1 MRAIEAIRRPLV
13 TVDAGAS
20 MSAAASVMATQGVG
34 ALVVTDGEWPVGIVT
49 DRDIVIRAVATGKCD
64 GRVDGVMTTELV
76 TLDADADARDAYRL
90 FREHALRRLPLV
102 RDGKVVGMLTADD
115 LIIDLSAD
123 LADLARPI
131 TGEVIFGQHDSP
143 VPARV

>member
-1 MRAIEAIRRPLV
+1 MRAIEATRRPLV
-13 TVDAGAS
+13 TVDGGAS
-20 MSAAASVMATQGVG
+20 VSAAASVMAIHGVG
-34 ALVVTDGEWPVGIVT
+34 ALVVTDGDQSVGIVT
-49 DRDIVIRAVATGKCD
+49 DRDIVIRAVAGGKCD

-76 TLDADADARDAYRL
+76 TLAADGDVRDAYRL

-102 RDGKVVGMLTADD
+102 RDGKAVGMLTADD

-123 LADLARPI
+123 LADVARPI
-131 TGEVIFGQHDSP
+131 TGEVIFGQHDSL